1 MMNCP
6 KCGTE
11 NSDELIFCKKC
22 GAGLKGGP
30 DAVTVA
36 NMNSVSSMSSLSYNQ
51 SIRDNVGSCDEQAAS
66 AENMNIN
73 LNRIDFSSQNTHYN
87 TNTSF
92 YNTNCLNSVNEDEC
106 TGIIRRFFA
115 LLIDYIVMGL
125 LFWCISSLFSI
136 QAPAIS
142 TNSSDMILYEFRQYI
157 MIDVIALIIALV
169 YSTLMECSPLKAT
182 LGKIVLNCMVTDLYG
197 RRISF
202 WHAAGRNLL
211 KFVVTVFVNS
221 LLLIVLSPLIII
233 VLRFS
238 RFLGL
243 LLFFYVFLFMSYSL
257 AIFTHKKQAL
267 HDLIAGTVVIHR

>member
-1 MMNCP
+1 MNCP

-36 NMNSVSSMSSLSYNQ
+36 NMNSISSMSSLSYNQ
-51 SIRDNVGSCDEQAAS
+51 SIRDNMGGCDEQAAS

-73 LNRIDFSSQNTHYN
+73 LNNTYYN
-87 TNTSF
+87 T
-92 YNTNCLNSVNEDEC
+92 YHLNSVNEDEC
-106 TGIIRRFFA
+106 TGVIRRFFA
-115 LLIDYIVMGL
+115 LLIDYIVIWL
-125 LFWCISSLFSI
+125 LFRCISLLFNI

-142 TNSSDMILYEFRQYI
+142 TNSTDMILYEFRQYI
-157 MIDVIALIIALV
+157 IIDIIALILTLA
-169 YSTLMECSPLKAT
+169 YSTLMESSPLAAT

-202 WHAAGRNLL
+202 WRAASRNLL
-211 KFVVTVFVNS
+211 KFVATIFVNF

-233 VLRFS
+233 VLKFS
-238 RFLGL
+238 RFSGL
-243 LLFFYVFLFMSYSL
+243 LLFLYILFFMSYSL
-257 AIFTHKKQAL
+257 AIFTHKKQAF
-267 HDLIAGTVVIHR
+267 HDLVAGTVVIHR

>member
-1 MMNCP
+1 MNCP

-51 SIRDNVGSCDEQAAS
+51 NIRNNVGRCDEQATS

-73 LNRIDFSSQNTHYN
+73 LNRIDFSNQNTYFSTNMSSYN
-87 TNTSF
+87 TD
-92 YNTNCLNSVNEDEC
+92 YLNSVNEDEC
-106 TGIIRRFFA
+106 TGVIRRFFA

-142 TNSSDMILYEFRQYI
+142 TSSSDMILYEFRQYFI
-157 MIDVIALIIALV
+157 IDIIALILTLA
-169 YSTLMECSPLKAT
+169 YSTLMECSPLAAT
-182 LGKIVLNCMVTDLYG
+182 LGKIVLGCMVTDLYG

-202 WHAAGRNLL
+202 WRAASRNLL
-211 KFVVTVFVNS
+211 KFVLTVFINT
-221 LLLIVLSPLIII
+221 LLLVVLLPLIII
-233 VLRFS
+233 VSRFS

-243 LLFFYVFLFMSYSL
+243 LLFFYVFFFMSYSL

-267 HDLIAGTVVIHR
+267 HDLIAGTVVIRR